1 MTDEIS
7 SLLPNAGTLP
17 GNRTEARTP
26 AANPAPEGAQATQGT
41 QEPDWETFYARL
53 QARQK
58 LDAQAERDRD
68 LDRFARSPE
77 CGEND
82 ATFDYLDTYC
92 ERSFGIRPNRGNY
105 FNKDLGE
112 ETALKPFASAERY
125 LNALMLIKRHGYE
138 AIASDRYRAATK
150 AEATGDLRELAR
162 ALDVPTE
169 KVVARADGA
178 YAFFDPGSAEGLG
191 NAVEAR
197 TDEEIE
203 EDVKNAL
210 ARVKG
215 ENFIATMRAV
225 GYDFDDD
232 DKALLQAALAKG
244 DGMPTEYE
252 PHLASVFRENPEK
265 AARLAA
271 MVDRTRKVE
280 SDWLRDVVWRPLWT
294 DGIWRAAKSQAAAI
308 ADAATPSINF
318 AAFDEI
324 VSGSSDS
331 AKYYWND
338 DERAEYARIVGLA
351 RSRQTLA
358 QERGLAAP
366 MFGVYAPSGT
376 PVDEKEAKRRV
387 DAACARRLAR
397 EALPRAEQVRRWR
410 EQLLLEDAVG
420 YKQTYEYSYANR
432 AIAGALSS
440 VGYMATAS
448 VGMGAG
454 FALNTLAQFQTI
466 RDDMIRDGLDP
477 DTALGAQ
484 LVSAAVWSAI
494 EKAEFTTGFGK
505 PLTGLQ
511 RKVMAMRIAGAKGAR
526 SKFAA
531 IGALA
536 RAGSKELLVSTLAES
551 VEEGLQGGVEGFTRG
566 ELWTGD
572 ARKAFGDALRQA
584 GSDFFESLGSMALI
598 AGAGTG
604 WKSFTSNRQAKSYES
619 LADFAAKRRRAVS
632 AVTGKALSPDEATP
646 KEAQHALND
655 VKETLRRHGGDITS
669 ALDELRERIGL
680 DEKGLREIGDYLDLQ
695 GALVEV
701 ARQEKDAKTALRLAA
716 FAGGHLTVGK
726 PGAHLDAQALYD
738 LVLPGTKVED
748 VDIPDTSAAPA
759 APAETPELITAREAV
774 AAAQAEVDAAK
785 VGSARRGAERKL
797 RKARKRLTKA
807 ESEAAASAPKPTRK
821 AQKVTL
827 PTGESYVL
835 VRDSAAPD
843 VHTTAWAQSV
853 AQAMEESF
861 ADPALGEGQKPSVD
875 GRDLSLD
882 AFKALSTLDKVD
894 VAVTPE
900 QYLAMT
906 KAEREDY
913 CSQWG
918 LGEGGHTRILDETGR
933 ELLGADAVVSIK
945 DGFRSFVHRGGNWE
959 LAHEHGHFISAV
971 AARRMTP
978 DQIAT
983 MRRLFGNPTSG
994 NERWNE
1000 ENANNQFAEW
1010 LRGKYDFKVSTRAER
1025 RAKMNWFQRALD
1037 TIKHVFWLSGERPP
1051 VAPVEREM
1059 REKALDAAFNALRS
1073 GDFSGLDVYAGIDFA
1088 EDHAEKDEK
1097 PAASDARKPAATAS
1111 EEKAGNHS
1119 PKAEKSVPADL
1130 KTVSEAPAPK
1140 PAAKGAERP
1149 PQKPEGASAPTASA
1163 DFQAGYD
1170 AAVAAMNANPGA
1182 FADGQSV
1189 RTGGK
1194 MTVFTPDYSMKVEAE
1209 AMWTPLASLVESTD
1223 DREVQMRDRTR
1234 AATDEQTYSKTRP
1247 GVFQPLALFPGS
1259 KSDDGAPIV
1268 GGGNRIISGHGRKR
1282 MLDILSREGRF
1293 GEYLDAVAS
1302 EAKKRGLTPPPDGME
1317 NPVLVL
1323 RVTGGLDRRADLV
1336 RFAELSNRW
1345 GGLERSGAEFAESD
1359 ARKITDALLRLY
1371 APDASG
1377 NLLAASN
1384 RPFMA
1389 AFLKEVGATGLTN
1402 ADGTPTPEAALRVQR
1417 ALMTA
1422 VFGNDEKVRSM
1433 VQSLLERSQ
1442 ELSLATLQNAL
1453 MRSAGRLLAMKRQ
1466 KGSFDI
1472 VADVREA
1479 AYQYIAWRV
1488 AQQKSP
1494 KLTLAEHLRQGD
1506 FFAADTPPLQQAL
1519 ARLLDA
1525 ERFGK
1530 TLEKY
1535 GSLVAQQAID
1545 AQSTFGFFEAK
1556 TPLQLL
1562 GEAERAL
1569 LAEGETPV
1577 TPDPSSP
1584 EAAAP
1589 EQTPPAVQAD
1599 AESAPTPDT
1608 NPADPVEAA
1617 QDEIAPPEPETFV
1630 PVPTVRGTATLPG
1643 PGAEKIVAY
1652 QVNAE
1657 GQPTTAKKTLPVGA
1671 YNLLRGPYDV
1681 RRPPKPSTQDRAGR
1695 GLGIAAPPP
1704 ATDSQGRYWGKVFPH
1719 FQGNKAEM
1727 ADRTSQAI
1735 RKTMTKAERD
1745 HYTTVVDYF
1754 GGGGCWGLYH
1764 ALTNFENAR
1773 QLVVNEWEQGRIAK
1787 IRLLHE
1793 KGAAVADE
1801 ASKLII
1807 EDLYAELKKACQV
1820 GANGGESGSGSTIAN
1835 KLEPL
1840 AARYAEDADKL
1851 GLVYAVIDCAHT
1863 MLANRTDAN
1872 GNPSF
1877 DAGFDAVI
1885 ENLREDGRKAKEAA
1899 DAFKSRGGQ
1908 IAYRQGD
1915 AASFA
1920 DAPAGDQVVAVC
1932 DPPYYLTAGYN
1943 GQVSVPID
1951 AGGMGW
1957 DYKTTRR
1964 LLDDLVDKG
1973 DAVVYTDEAWWFKES
1988 YTPDQ
1993 QEDMFT
1999 GASPFAQEQEIL
2011 LGIIN
2016 SLDHFDVAGRVVG
2029 RQEVLGIHHG
2039 HESAYKGTDGS
2050 QGAPGGE
2057 PADAGN
2063 QADGRGVSGGNTR
2076 ASVRGV
2082 ARAAEGEGRA
2092 ARGARPHRGRE
2103 GRVALAREVIVQDI
2117 ASSVEEASPNSAPA
2131 AVDALVRHSI
2141 RSVREDR
2148 MADYARTVR
2157 ADARRYAEAA
2167 WLTGELPI
2175 PLDMRANKD
2184 FPDLR
2189 FSVTMGKNAREEAQK
2204 AILKYR
2210 PDSHGFIVNVN
2221 GKLMPEDTAALQSI
2235 ESDFNTPKER
2245 KAALM
2250 WFCKATVR
2258 LPEDAPKITEALKTA
2273 ERAKVDPMQFERPGD
2288 ILEQFAEYRPK
2299 EKPINP
2305 DTVPELTDRRE
2316 MGHGIVTYLVQDDK
2330 AGQAAMRRIIN
2341 THFGKDASPW
2351 CLLQGDGNGNLT
2363 DDAWHYWNHYNA
2375 LPKRVAF
2382 KDGKL
2387 VAFMAT
2393 DKSVLGDR
2401 DEAEMRYEEAIEY
2414 GDEIPDKEAWI
2425 LKQIGGTEQWW
2436 DRTDAPHDGIPFR
2449 TKDEEGRTLEH
2460 ELLQNGETSTT
2471 KISKGDPKADGIY
2484 EEWNFADDQKYH
2496 VVTERRNGVPYKT
2509 TNYWKNGNASA
2520 ETFWPDRNK
2529 DDSEINRTFNEDG
2542 TLHRITTHLPYGR
2555 NASIAFGPYGMTE
2568 LVVHEA
2574 DRIREETQILPGD
2587 NVTKEAVSII
2597 KRYLDA
2603 EGRHRRMQY
2612 EFRDGIL
2619 TELNYEGEDVPV
2631 TDFNRL
2637 YLPPLNAQDIADL
2650 IEASFKEG
2658 EHIAPLT
2665 QIASSKPQ
2673 RASKEQTTPEMR
2685 GNASSSDVRF
2695 SINRA
2700 WANSAPMTARE
2711 IRRAVKEFGTT
2722 ADPKLVAYI
2731 TPDGEWLDYDE
2742 MGEHA
2747 DIRWSYTQRHRD
2759 ELDKELIDK
2768 GDATP
2773 YVAAAIKGGLV
2784 RVTGGIFT
2792 ASGDPVEL
2800 GIQFT
2805 GRPDAKKLDNIR
2817 AFFAAAAERYPAARL
2832 LVECVGPSDYSD
2844 WARQYAPGETGRIDR
2859 ELREFAAT
2867 GEPPAQ
2873 VGPSL
2878 VAEFHERFSIRSD
2891 PPPKKTGIGYKVFFQ
2906 KNGKLYPPMV
2916 ANPNGADTPVGVWL
2930 DADAAPIVE
2939 QSKTG
2944 RNKVRAGGKGTQ
2956 GGSGTLA
2963 YRPGWHLGKIPYAL
2977 QFNRGEKVDN
2987 TLGIRNQKGEL
2998 IKVGR
3003 YFPADFVWAEVEYAA
3018 DKDYQDEAMK
3028 YGINPSGKF
3037 QHSLAG
3043 LPHLPKDGSYEYRTN
3058 ANPATD
3064 PWIITGSMKV
3074 NRILTKQEVDAIVIT
3089 AGRQPQEVE
3098 PRHSVRRG
3106 RSPMKPE
3113 DVAAGFLA
3121 ARFLAGKETTAE
3133 RGRTRSSVTSR
3144 GSVGLA
3150 NVATALFAQQLLAG
3164 KEVSAED
3171 ADSLLKNIGL
3181 RAIPA
3186 PEILARAKDLAEKNR
3201 EKVQRLVRDSTPELV
3216 EALVQS
3222 GLEAQF
3228 RDALDG
3234 AITGAAEAADP
3245 SVGREV
3251 QKAVQ
3256 RHETRELMSARGFDA
3271 AQMMAELPIDLSKGL
3286 LSTADR
3292 VKTPKELAK
3301 LEEARKRREEER
3313 AAAEAEMTD
3322 EERLAAVDDPT
3333 YVPPSEESLAL
3344 FKQLYDSAKFALEA
3358 RQAEE
3363 RRAAAEKAKRKAE
3376 GQQDESG
3383 EAADAAGSVPSA
3395 QADADALLPAE
3406 TVARIAPVFDSPEL
3420 FAQFLVEWTAKHV
3433 VERHPNIPSTAQM
3446 WKNPVAIRELKQTAT
3461 GILRKLSRDCL
3472 GSPSLNYARNFVDHQ
3487 INELE
3492 SDAETRTYKAVL
3504 RKVAYVY
3511 DAIHANALR
3520 LKRRELVNR
3529 LVNGYRAKN
3538 PETGKTETV
3547 PGIRQLAGVKGR
3559 FSAVKEEFQRV
3570 IDARTEV
3577 WARQLVPLLT
3587 MGEERLASE
3596 IAEMERRLAAD
3607 PTADDYVPMDDDAR
3621 REMAD
3626 RLALAKKYGGLVRRM
3641 PGEIADA
3648 ADEILSDL
3656 NGRRQAFE
3664 QRRLERENEDKA
3676 VRDAIIDAMRAGSA
3690 TDFRK
3695 PQGRLGRY
3703 ADAMQGNLTLEMQN
3717 LVRFCRDP
3725 EKRQAALE
3733 AIETLQAWISEATGR
3748 YRVVLGE
3755 AQRELREGLAACYGS
3770 AEIGIRHLL
3779 KDELDPE
3786 TAAKIFKSR
3795 DKVPT
3800 YGQLLQLYAS
3810 SIQSDYRENA
3820 EKHGRTAALPIMEQ
3834 TLTDADKAFHA
3845 FAVEWYKRNRRALS
3859 DAVEAVTG
3867 LPVTSPDALYCPVR
3881 VQTEADGFSAD
3892 AVAWSPVPAAL
3903 NRRVRHGLDF
3913 NEGVNFLSVLQEQA
3927 EIRAQTI
3934 GYSAVG
3940 IRLRDILAHRETQK
3954 AARETVG
3961 KGDIKTVLDH
3971 VKDVLVQNAAKKDES
3986 AFFAP
3991 LNIARK
3997 WIARFALA
4005 GNVPSALKQLA
4016 SMPVWANAMLGG
4028 REIGLK
4034 RTMHYLATVGTDEGR
4049 AAIRDLV
4056 ESDGFKARYTM
4067 GWSEET
4073 QNILMNPSKSRLL
4086 RHVEKA
4092 YDKSMIVNKAVDAVS
4107 CLWMAQ
4113 GFYRDARA
4121 HFLSKGISPDEAKR
4135 MALAMTWSVCESGQ
4149 QSGRIE
4155 NMNRLQRKG
4164 GAGVAAIFQF
4174 KTAYL
4179 LQNAY
4184 LIQAIKEWRAG
4195 TPGAMGRA
4203 IRAAFINCVW
4213 IPAFVQCVNLAWS
4226 ALMGDEPPEK
4236 DPEKWPKW
4244 LKDFG
4249 WSMIDGVTAPMF
4261 GVSTAAHTAY
4271 DAVTGNWSW
4280 GQSSGIPAIDSA
4292 IRVTG
4297 DAVRAAADLFKTVT
4311 CLDAEEELTS
4321 EKLQKDVWRLLKD
4334 IAAPVRHGKRFY
4346 DNRWGDGAR

>member
-1 MTDEIS
+1 MKEEIS
-7 SLLPNAGTLP
+7 SLLPNAETLP
-17 GNRTEARTP
+17 GSQTE
-26 AANPAPEGAQATQGT
+26 ANPASASPSAGGTQAT
-41 QEPDWETFYARL
+41 QEPDWETFYAQL
-53 QARQK
+53 KARQK

-77 CGEND
+77 CGENE

-105 FNKDLGE
+105 FNTDLGE
-112 ETALKPFASAERY
+112 DTALKPFASAERY

-138 AIASDRYRAATK
+138 AIASDRYRAVTK

-162 ALDVPTE
+162 TLGVPTE
-169 KVVARADGA
+169 KIVAKSDGA
-178 YAFFDPGSAEGLG
+178 HAFFDPGMTEGLG
-191 NAVEAR
+191 NAIEAR

-203 EDVKNAL
+203 EDVKDAL

-215 ENFIATMRAV
+215 ENFIAMMGAV

-244 DGMPTEYE
+244 DGMPAEFE
-252 PHLASVFRENPEK
+252 PHLASVFRESPEK

-294 DGIWRAAKSQAAAI
+294 DGIWRAAKNQASAI
-308 ADAATPSINF
+308 TDSATPAINF
-318 AAFDEI
+318 SAFNEI
-324 VSGSSDS
+324 VKGSSDS

-338 DERAEYARIVGLA
+338 DERAEYARLLGLA
-351 RSRQTLA
+351 RTRQTQV
-358 QERGLAAP
+358 QEKGLTAP
-366 MFGVYAPSGT
+366 MFGVYTSSVT
-376 PVDEKEAKRRV
+376 PMNEEEAKRRV
-387 DAACARRLAR
+387 DDMCVRRLAR
-397 EALPRAEQVRRWR
+397 EALPRDEQIRRRR

-420 YKQTYEYSYANR
+420 YRQTYEYSYANR

-440 VGYMATAS
+440 VGYMATSS

-454 FALNTLAQFQTI
+454 FTLNTLAQFQSI

-477 DTALGAQ
+477 DAAIGAQ
-484 LVSAAVWSAI
+484 IFSATVWSAV
-494 EKAEFTTGFGK
+494 EKAQFSTAFGK

-511 RKVMAMRIAGAKGAR
+511 RKVMAMRIASANGAM

-536 RAGSKELLVSTLAES
+536 RAGSKELLVSTITES
-551 VEEGLQGGVEGFTRG
+551 IEEGLQGGVEGFTRSA
-566 ELWTGD
+566 LWTGD
-572 ARKAFGDALRQA
+572 YRKAFADAVRQA
-584 GSDFFESLGSMALI
+584 GSDFVESLGSMALI
-598 AGAGTG
+598 AGSGTG
-604 WKSFTSNRQAKSYES
+604 WKAVTSNRQAQSYES
-619 LADFAAKRRRAVS
+619 LADFAAKRRRAVN
-632 AVTGKALSPDEATP
+632 AVTGKTYASDEAIP

-655 VKETLRRHGGDITS
+655 VKETLKRHGGDITS

-680 DEKGLREIGDYLDLQ
+680 DEKGIREVGDYLDLQ
-695 GALVEV
+695 AALVEV
-701 ARQEKDAKTALRLAA
+701 ARQEKDAKTALRIAD
-716 FAGGHLTVGK
+716 FAGNPFPVGA
-726 PGAHLDAQALYD
+726 PGSRLDAQALYD

-748 VDIPDTSAAPA
+748 VEIPDTSAAPA
-759 APAETPELITAREAV
+759 APVETPELSAAREAV
-774 AAAQAEVDAAK
+774 AAAKAEVDAAK
-785 VGSARRGAERKL
+785 VGSARRGAEKKL
-797 RKARKRLTKA
+797 RKAMKRLEKA
-807 ESEAAASAPKPTRK
+807 DAAAADAAPKPTRK
-821 AQKVTL
+821 VQKVTL
-827 PTGESYVL
+827 PTGESYIL
-835 VRDSAAPD
+835 ERDTSAPD
-843 VHTTAWAQSV
+843 VHTSSWAQSV

-861 ADPALGEGQKPSVD
+861 ADPALGEGQKPTVD

-882 AFKALSTLDKVD
+882 AFKAIPSLDKLS
-894 VAVTPE
+894 VAVTTE

-906 KAEREDY
+906 RDERESY
-913 CSQWG
+913 CRHWG
-918 LGEGGHTRILDETGR
+918 LAEGGHTRILDESGR
-933 ELLGADAVVSIK
+933 ELLGADGLVTIK

-971 AARRMTP
+971 AAKRMTP
-978 DQIAT
+978 EQIAT
-983 MRRLFGNPTSG
+983 MRRLFGDPTAA

-1037 TIKHVFWLSGERPP
+1037 TVKHIFWLSGERPP

-1088 EDHAEKDEK
+1088 EDHAGNDGKD
-1097 PAASDARKPAATAS
+1097 AAPDARKPTATAS
-1111 EEKAGNHS
+1111 EEKAVNHA
-1119 PKAEKSVPADL
+1119 PKSEKGD
-1130 KTVSEAPAPK
+1130 TEAPK
-1140 PAAKGAERP
+1140 PVSKSPAPNPAAKP
-1149 PQKPEGASAPTASA
+1149 TSKSPEGGGATAASA

-1182 FADGQSV
+1182 FADGQPV

-1234 AATDEQTYSKTRP
+1234 AATDEQTHSKTRP

-1282 MLDILSREGRF
+1282 MLDILAKEGRF
-1293 GEYLDAVAS
+1293 SEYLDAVAA
-1302 EAKKRGLTPPPDGME
+1302 EAAKRGFAPPPDGME

-1323 RVTGGLDRRADLV
+1323 RVTGGLDKREDLV

-1389 AFLKEVGATGLTN
+1389 AFLKAVGATGLTN

-1422 VFGNDEKVRSM
+1422 IFGNDEKIRSM

-1442 ELSLATLQNAL
+1442 ELSLASLQNAL

-1472 VADVREA
+1472 VSDVREA

-1506 FFAADTPPLQQAL
+1506 FFAAEVPPMQQAL

-1530 TLEKY
+1530 VLEKY
-1535 GSLVAQQAID
+1535 NDLVSQQAVD

-1577 TPDPSSP
+1577 TPDPASP

-1589 EQTPPAVQAD
+1589 AQTPPAVQAEPEQTTED
-1599 AESAPTPDT
+1599 KPAPTPEAK
-1608 NPADPVEAA
+1608 PADPVEAA
-1617 QDEIAPPEPETFV
+1617 QAEIAPPEPATFV
-1630 PVPTVRGTATLPG
+1630 PVPAVRGTATLPG
-1643 PGAEKIVAY
+1643 PGAEGVKAH
-1652 QVNAE
+1652 QVNAD
-1657 GQPTTAKKTLPVGA
+1657 GIPTTAVRTLPPGA
-1671 YNLLRGPYDV
+1671 WNLLRAPYDV
-1681 RRPPKPSTQDRAGR
+1681 RRPPKPSAQDRAGR
-1695 GLGIAAPPP
+1695 GLGISAPPP
-1704 ATDSQGRYWGKVFPH
+1704 ATDSQGRNWGKVFPH
-1719 FQGNKAEM
+1719 FQDNKAEM

-1735 RKTMTKAERD
+1735 RRTMTKAERD

-1773 QLVVNEWEQGRIAK
+1773 QLVVNEFDPDRLEK

-1793 KGAAVADE
+1793 IDGQVADE
-1801 ASKLII
+1801 AEAVLLDPKTQDEIRAL
-1807 EDLYAELKKACQV
+1807 
-1820 GANGGESGSGSTIAN
+1820 ANNSSAPVTIAN
-1835 KLEPL
+1835 KVEG
-1840 AARYAEDADKL
+1840 AIKRRVSD
-1851 GLVYAVIDCAHT
+1851 GRVRAVLQAFIDCAHT
-1863 MLANRTDAN
+1863 MLGSVTDEH
-1872 GNPSF
+1872 GNPVN
-1877 DAGFDAVI
+1877 DTEAGVRKAI
-1885 ENLREDGRKAKEAA
+1885 EALREDGRKAKEAA
-1899 DAFKSRGGQ
+1899 DAFKARGGS
-1908 IAYRQGD
+1908 IAYRAGD
-1915 AASFA
+1915 AAAFD
-1920 DAPAGDQVVAVC
+1920 DAPSGHQVVAVC
-1932 DPPYYLTAGYN
+1932 DPPYYLTQDYQQGTIL
-1943 GQVSVPID
+1943 GLDLVPDNWSYAATQGLLHRLAD
-1951 AGGMGW
+1951 AGC
-1957 DYKTTRR
+1957 
-1964 LLDDLVDKG
+1964 
-1973 DAVVYTDEAWWFKES
+1973 AIVYTDEAWWNKKDYANAASDADMGGLFGSGILDEIAKSETFRKEN
-1988 YTPDQ
+1988 D
-1993 QEDMFT
+1993 
-1999 GASPFAQEQEIL
+1999 IL
-2011 LGIIN
+2011 LDIIN
-2016 SLDHFDVAGRVVG
+2016 TLDHFDVAGRVAG
-2029 RQEVLGIHHG
+2029 RQEVLGVHHG
-2039 HESAYKGTDGS
+2039 HERNDKGTEDGAGRDALRPE
-2050 QGAPGGE
+2050 GADDAGGE
-2057 PADAGN
+2057 
-2063 QADGRGVSGGNTR
+2063 RGAR
-2076 ASVRGV
+2076 PSVRRV
-2082 ARAAEGEGRA
+2082 AGDLEGEGRA
-2092 ARGARPHRGRE
+2092 AWGTRPHRGRE
-2103 GRVALAREVIVQDI
+2103 GRVAIAREVIVQDI
-2117 ASSVEEASPNSAPA
+2117 ASSVEEASPASDPA
-2131 AVDALVRHSI
+2131 AVDALVRHSV

-2148 MADYARTVR
+2148 MAAYARAVR
-2157 ADARRYAEAA
+2157 DDARHYAEAA
-2167 WLTGELPI
+2167 KRTGELPI
-2175 PLDMRANKD
+2175 P
-2184 FPDLR
+2184 
-2189 FSVTMGKNAREEAQK
+2189 
-2204 AILKYR
+2204 
-2210 PDSHGFIVNVN
+2210 
-2221 GKLMPEDTAALQSI
+2221 
-2235 ESDFNTPKER
+2235 
-2245 KAALM
+2245 
-2250 WFCKATVR
+2250 
-2258 LPEDAPKITEALKTA
+2258 
-2273 ERAKVDPMQFERPGD
+2273 
-2288 ILEQFAEYRPK
+2288 
-2299 EKPINP
+2299 
-2305 DTVPELTDRRE
+2305 
-2316 MGHGIVTYLVQDDK
+2316 
-2330 AGQAAMRRIIN
+2330 
-2341 THFGKDASPW
+2341 
-2351 CLLQGDGNGNLT
+2351 
-2363 DDAWHYWNHYNA
+2363 
-2375 LPKRVAF
+2375 
-2382 KDGKL
+2382 
-2387 VAFMAT
+2387 
-2393 DKSVLGDR
+2393 
-2401 DEAEMRYEEAIEY
+2401 
-2414 GDEIPDKEAWI
+2414 
-2425 LKQIGGTEQWW
+2425 
-2436 DRTDAPHDGIPFR
+2436 
-2449 TKDEEGRTLEH
+2449 
-2460 ELLQNGETSTT
+2460 
-2471 KISKGDPKADGIY
+2471 
-2484 EEWNFADDQKYH
+2484 
-2496 VVTERRNGVPYKT
+2496 
-2509 TNYWKNGNASA
+2509 
-2520 ETFWPDRNK
+2520 
-2529 DDSEINRTFNEDG
+2529 
-2542 TLHRITTHLPYGR
+2542 
-2555 NASIAFGPYGMTE
+2555 
-2568 LVVHEA
+2568 
-2574 DRIREETQILPGD
+2574 
-2587 NVTKEAVSII
+2587 
-2597 KRYLDA
+2597 
-2603 EGRHRRMQY
+2603 
-2612 EFRDGIL
+2612 
-2619 TELNYEGEDVPV
+2619 
-2631 TDFNRL
+2631 
-2637 YLPPLNAQDIADL
+2637 
-2650 IEASFKEG
+2650 
-2658 EHIAPLT
+2658 
-2665 QIASSKPQ
+2665 
-2673 RASKEQTTPEMR
+2673 PEMR

-2695 SINRA
+2695 SVRANPRLREEVEAALNTDRSKGEVFKGGRRIVICDAPGIFSAIGIPDGTVYTKAYTLRKIAKEHSLTAEQIASTPALLERPVAVFDDNGDGFVFLTDAVAPDRNGEPAPVMVYVRPDGIGNYVASVYSRTAAAESKYVNLANARKVLYIDKKKVAHLPLRGEALSSLSTFSVGDGVATPNEGETTRIVPYHGHSAQGGEDRFSVRRA

-2711 IRRAVKEFGTT
+2711 IRRAVEMFGTT
-2722 ADPKLVAYI
+2722 SDTKEAAYI
-2731 TPDGEWLDYDE
+2731 TPDGEWLNYEE
-2742 MGEHA
+2742 MGEHFE
-2747 DIRWSYTQRHRD
+2747 IRQALSQKRNAQ
-2759 ELDKELIDK
+2759 LDKLKIDE

-2792 ASGDPVEL
+2792 LDGKPKEL
-2800 GIQFT
+2800 GVQFT
-2805 GRPDAKKLDNIR
+2805 GRPDAKTLDNVERFFDAVAEQYPDAQLTVEGDGWTRMYAPDESARLMLDLRNFAHTGETPPEPSVVSQFHTRYSVTTAWRHDFPKTVCMTTR
-2817 AFFAAAAERYPAARL
+2817 AAIMEKHGDLFRKAKAGGVRAAAQLVKAVVKPDKIAALIADHPDASIVCPVYAE
-2832 LVECVGPSDYSD
+2832 E
-2844 WARQYAPGETGRIDR
+2844 E
-2859 ELREFAAT
+2859 
-2867 GEPPAQ
+2867 
-2873 VGPSL
+2873 
-2878 VAEFHERFSIRSD
+2878 
-2891 PPPKKTGIGYKVFFQ
+2891 
-2906 KNGKLYPPMV
+2906 
-2916 ANPNGADTPVGVWL
+2916 
-2930 DADAAPIVE
+2930 
-2939 QSKTG
+2939 TG
-2944 RNKVRAGGKGTQ
+2944 RNKIPRAFAKYIAKVAGIETDQDIMQSVRAFHSGATAGHRLFVSPEFEGKVTPGAEYILVDDHITQ
-2956 GGSGTLA
+2956 GGTVNALRDHIEANGGKVVAIAALTLSQGSSILSPRKETLDEIKRKWPDIDGLLKSA
-2963 YRPGWHLGKIPYAL
+2963 GIAERADAL
-2977 QFNRGEKVDN
+2977 TESQ
-2987 TLGIRNQKGEL
+2987 L
-2998 IKVGR
+2998 R
-3003 YFPADFVWAEVEYAA
+3003 Y
-3018 DKDYQDEAMK
+3018 
-3028 YGINPSGKF
+3028 ILKF
-3037 QHSLAG
+3037 S
-3043 LPHLPKDGSYEYRTN
+3043 
-3058 ANPATD
+3058 TD
-3064 PWIITGSMKV
+3064 TFRDRV
-3074 NRILTKQEVDAIVIT
+3074 AQ
-3089 AGRQPQEVE
+3089 AGREGGGQGAGRALRGREAASERTPSEGVAREETQAERE
-3098 PRHSVRRG
+3098 RMRHSVR
-3106 RSPMKPE
+3106 SWN
-3113 DVAAGFLA
+3113 
-3121 ARFLAGKETTAE
+3121 
-3133 RGRTRSSVTSR
+3133 
-3144 GSVGLA
+3144 SVGLA

-3164 KEVSAED
+3164 KEVSAEE
-3171 ADSLLKNIGL
+3171 ADNLLKNIGL
-3181 RAIPA
+3181 GAIPA
-3186 PEILARAKDLAEKNR
+3186 PELLKKAKELAEQNR
-3201 EKVQRLVRDSTPELV
+3201 EKVQRLVRDNAPELV
-3216 EALVQS
+3216 DALVQS

-3256 RHETRELMSARGFDA
+3256 RHETRELMAANGFDA
-3271 AQMMAELPIDLSKGL
+3271 AQMMAELPIDLTRGL
-3286 LSTADR
+3286 LATADR
-3292 VKTPKELAK
+3292 VKTPEEIAK
-3301 LEEARKRREEER
+3301 LEDARKRREEER

-3322 EERLAAVDDPT
+3322 DERLAAVDDPT
-3333 YVPPSEESLAL
+3333 YVPPSKESLEL
-3344 FKQLYDSAKFALEA
+3344 FQQLYDSAKFALDA

-3363 RRAAAEKAKRKAE
+3363 RRAAAEKEKRKAE
-3376 GQQDESG
+3376 AAKEKAGTDEGS
-3383 EAADAAGSVPSA
+3383 ADAAPSA
-3395 QADADALLPAE
+3395 SAKDDADALLPAE

-3461 GILRKLSRDCL
+3461 GILRKLARDCL

-3504 RKVAYVY
+3504 RKVAYIY
-3511 DAIHANALR
+3511 DAIHENALR

-3529 LVNGYRAKN
+3529 LINGYRAKN
-3538 PETGKTETV
+3538 PETGKMETV

-3559 FSAVKEEFQRV
+3559 FSAVREEFQRA

-3587 MGEERLASE
+3587 MGEEKLASE

-3648 ADEILSDL
+3648 TDEILSDL

-3664 QRRLERENEDKA
+3664 QRRLERENEDMA
-3676 VRDAIIDAMRAGSA
+3676 MRDAIVEAMRAGSA

-3770 AEIGIRHLL
+3770 AENGIRHLL

-3810 SIQSDYRENA
+3810 AIQSDYKENA
-3820 EKHGRTAALPIMEQ
+3820 EKHGRTAQLPLMEQ
-3834 TLTDADKAFHA
+3834 TLTDSDKAFHA

-3961 KGDIKTVLDH
+3961 KRDIKTVLDH
-3971 VKDVLVQNAAKKDES
+3971 VKDVLVQNAARKDES

-3991 LNIARK
+3991 LNLARK

-4005 GNVPSALKQLA
+4005 GNVPSAIKQLA

-4028 REIGLK
+4028 HEIGLK

-4073 QNILMNPSKSRLL
+4073 QNILMNPSKSRIL

-4092 YDKSMIVNKAVDAVS
+4092 YDKGMVVNKAVDAVS

-4121 HFLSKGISPDEAKR
+4121 HFLAKGLAPDEAKR
-4135 MALAMTWSVCESGQ
+4135 MALAMTWSVLESGQ

-4174 KTAYL
+4174 KTAYI
-4179 LQNAY
+4179 LQNNY

-4226 ALMGDEPPEK
+4226 ALMGDEQPPE

-4271 DAVTGNWSW
+4271 DAITGNWSW

-4334 IAAPVRHGKRFY
+4334 IAAPVRHGKKMY
-4346 DNRWGDGAR
+4346 DNRWGKDAR